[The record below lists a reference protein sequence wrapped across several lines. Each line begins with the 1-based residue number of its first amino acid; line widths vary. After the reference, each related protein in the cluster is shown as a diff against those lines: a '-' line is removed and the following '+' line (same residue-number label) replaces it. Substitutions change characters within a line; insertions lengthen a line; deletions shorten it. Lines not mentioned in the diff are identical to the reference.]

1 MAEHLTFRGRR
12 STDSMDALPVSSNVH
27 TIPTA
32 RIVEDDEYSDEN
44 IERWLERDKL
54 DPELAE
60 WVRATLGE

>member
-1 MAEHLTFRGRR
+1 
-12 STDSMDALPVSSNVH
+12 MDALPVSSNVH

>member
-1 MAEHLTFRGRR
+1 
-12 STDSMDALPVSSNVH
+12 MDIPARSNVQSNVRRL
-27 TIPTA
+27 PTA

-60 WVRATLGE
+60 WVRATLEE